1 MAFTDELIER
11 LGGATGAGV
20 GAGLAAL
27 LLVPRVARPLGRG
40 LRSMAKGAIKGYLV
54 LSERTR
60 SAVAEAGEELQQLYT
75 EAQAEAGAAGRNGH
89 DAQATRELQS
99 ERRDGETGRRG
110 HAGRPAPASASEGA
124 AEHGAAKQQ
133 ELSSRPV
140 APSPARPVAPPAPR
154 EAESD
159 RVNLNSADKEALM
172 SLPGVGEK
180 TAEKILQYRQ
190 EHGKI
195 RSLDELHEADIL
207 FAYVAQNLRDRVTT

>member
-1 MAFTDELIER
+1 MALTDELIER

-40 LRSMAKGAIKGYLV
+40 LRSVAKGAIKGYLV
-54 LSERTR
+54 LAERTR

-75 EAQAEAGAAGRNGH
+75 EAQEKAGALAAGRNGH
-89 DAQATRELQS
+89 DEQATRELQS
-99 ERRDGETGRRG
+99 RAAPTEAPQRPDGVRSEALPPDPRPSE
-110 HAGRPAPASASEGA
+110 HAA
-124 AEHGAAKQQ
+124 A
-133 ELSSRPV
+133 V
-140 APSPARPVAPPAPR
+140 ARPAPR

-159 RVNLNSADKEALM
+159 CVNLNSADKEALM

-190 EHGKI
+190 ERGKI
-195 RSLDELHEADIL
+195 GSLDELHEADIL
-207 FAYVAQNLRDRVTT
+207 FAYVVQNLRDRVTI

>member
-1 MAFTDELIER
+1 MALTDELIER

-40 LRSMAKGAIKGYLV
+40 LRSVAKGVIKGYLV

-75 EAQAEAGAAGRNGH
+75 EAQEEAGALAAGRNGR

-99 ERRDGETGRRG
+99 RAAPTE
-110 HAGRPAPASASEGA
+110 APQRPEGPRSE
-124 AEHGAAKQQ
+124 
-133 ELSSRPV
+133 
-140 APSPARPVAPPAPR
+140 ARPPEPRPSEHAAAVARPAPR
-154 EAESD
+154 EAKSN

-190 EHGKI
+190 ERGKI
-195 RSLDELHEADIL
+195 GSLDELHEADIL
-207 FAYVAQNLRDRVTT
+207 FAYVAQNLRDRVTM